1 MIITPIHKK
10 GDKSNAENYRAI
22 ALLSIP
28 GKVFCKILMCRYSN
42 IIEKSISDSQFGFRP
57 GRGTIDAI
65 FIVWQIIEKA
75 REHQVPLHIHFIY
88 FKAAFDTI
96 WMEALWKMMIQI
108 GIPQKYV
115 TIIKNLYN
123 DTNCAIIAGGQL
135 TDWFPVNMGVRQ
147 GCIMSLSLFNIFI
160 EHVMKGRTCLD
171 RNLRLDD
178 EMSIDIRYADDTT
191 LVSAVFEKLQIA
203 TSELENACHK
213 WGLKINPLKC
223 AVLTTEKNDIK
234 IGINIVPKVN
244 QFKFLGSLV
253 PNCQEDVLH
262 RISIASQ
269 AFGRLR
275 ETIWTSSDVSRK
287 LKIRLYKSIIL
298 PIAIYGSETWTMRK
312 QEVNSL
318 LVFEMKCLRA
328 ILRVTKY
335 DILTNTNIR
344 KSLNVTETIEEV
356 IIKRQLRWF
365 GHVARSR
372 DMINSSYK
380 LDFKNPR
387 PRGRPLKRWADG
399 IR

>member
-1 MIITPIHKK
+1 
-10 GDKSNAENYRAI
+10 
-22 ALLSIP
+22 
-28 GKVFCKILMCRYSN
+28 
-42 IIEKSISDSQFGFRP
+42 
-57 GRGTIDAI
+57 
-65 FIVWQIIEKA
+65 
-75 REHQVPLHIHFIY
+75 
-88 FKAAFDTI
+88 
-96 WMEALWKMMIQI
+96 MMIQI

-115 TIIKNLYN
+115 TIIKYLYN
-123 DTNCAIIAGGQL
+123 DTNCAIISGGQL

-147 GCIMSLSLFNIFI
+147 GCIMSPSLFNIFI
-160 EHVMKGRTCLD
+160 EHVMKGLTCLD

-213 WGLKINPLKC
+213 WGLTINPLKC

-234 IGINIVPKVN
+234 IGNNIVPKVN

-253 PNCQEDVLH
+253 PNCPEDVLH

-269 AFGRLR
+269 AFGILR

-287 LKIRLYKSIIL
+287 LKIRLYKALIL
-298 PIAIYGSETWTMRK
+298 PIAIYGSDTWTMRK

-335 DILTNTNIR
+335 DRLTNTNIR
-344 KSLNVTETIEEV
+344 KSLNVTETIE
-356 IIKRQLRWF
+356 
-365 GHVARSR
+365 
-372 DMINSSYK
+372 
-380 LDFKNPR
+380 
-387 PRGRPLKRWADG
+387 
-399 IR
+399 

>member
-1 MIITPIHKK
+1 
-10 GDKSNAENYRAI
+10 
-22 ALLSIP
+22 
-28 GKVFCKILMCRYSN
+28 
-42 IIEKSISDSQFGFRP
+42 
-57 GRGTIDAI
+57 
-65 FIVWQIIEKA
+65 
-75 REHQVPLHIHFIY
+75 
-88 FKAAFDTI
+88 
-96 WMEALWKMMIQI
+96 
-108 GIPQKYV
+108 
-115 TIIKNLYN
+115 
-123 DTNCAIIAGGQL
+123 
-135 TDWFPVNMGVRQ
+135 
-147 GCIMSLSLFNIFI
+147 
-160 EHVMKGRTCLD
+160 MKGLTCLD

-213 WGLKINPLKC
+213 WGLKINPLKY
-223 AVLTTEKNDIK
+223 AVLTTDKNDIK
-234 IGINIVPKVN
+234 IGNNIVPKVN

-253 PNCQEDVLH
+253 PNYQEYVLH

-287 LKIRLYKSIIL
+287 LKIRLYKALIL

-335 DILTNTNIR
+335 DRLTNTNIR

-399 IR
+399 IRENSVIPLLTLERRAADRDAYKKQVFVCAARGRQVLRN